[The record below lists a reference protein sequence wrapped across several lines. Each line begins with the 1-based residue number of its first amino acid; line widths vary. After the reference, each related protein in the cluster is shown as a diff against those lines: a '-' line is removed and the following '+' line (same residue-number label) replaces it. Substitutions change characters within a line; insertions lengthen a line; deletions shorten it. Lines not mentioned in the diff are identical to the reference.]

1 MSSLE
6 VSTFD
11 TLSIRREGN
20 FGTHDVQIWAVAYFT
35 VIIETE
41 SIMVIIQDFS
51 TRKTVI
57 FEISHNN

>member
-6 VSTFD
+6 VATFD

-41 SIMVIIQDFS
+41 RVMVIIQDFS
-51 TRKTVI
+51 T
-57 FEISHNN
+57 